1 MDNKNTFI
9 AEEDF
14 KSTNRLRAF
23 LNFLISFLTII
34 LFIKLI
40 LVIFDEPKTEN
51 KIFEYIDFLFL
62 SVAVL
67 FIVYLIFKIN
77 SLLKKVMQVM
87 NYQND
92 FYEYLNKLGKISFI
106 ASFISFFVIIIYEL
120 IKEAYLPDT
129 IFDFR
134 FDYSLILI
142 VLGLMFKS
150 CAEILRIGLKL
161 KEENDLTV

>member
-23 LNFLISFLTII
+23 LNFLITFLTII
-34 LFIKLI
+34 LFLKLI

-62 SVAVL
+62 SIAAL
-67 FIVYLIFKIN
+67 FILYLMLKIN
-77 SLLKKVMQVM
+77 SLLKKVIKVRS
-87 NYQND
+87 YQSD
-92 FYEYLNKLGKISFI
+92 FYESLNKLGKISFI
-106 ASFISFFVIIIYEL
+106 ASFISFIIIIIYEI
-120 IKEAYLPDT
+120 IKETYLPNT
-129 IFDFR
+129 MNFR
-134 FDYSLILI
+134 FDYPIILI
-142 VLGLMFKS
+142 VLWLIFKS